1 MSGSSTNPIVIDDDE
16 DNNSSSSNNNNSDN
30 NQGRPLA
37 KYNIGDTVLY
47 VSGRVVNRNRNVER
61 IGLIIRSRWNDN
73 GEKWQYMMRNSQQ
86 SLSGSSV
93 WINENQIIEKVSDDE
108 TGRELRRMP
117 NVVGNAN
124 NNNNTGSSSSNN
136 NTRPQKDEVWVS
148 ESGRRVQITKIEGD
162 TVYTQD
168 SRFPIDSFL
177 LRYNRV
183 PQRGEMYREL
193 HTYRNR
199 GMHYVEI
206 DVVLTYDLTITYV
219 IMEWNGSRWER
230 QSSFLGRRNMNF
242 SDFASLF
249 VRHNRNAGPISGG
262 SGSSSSSSSSNT
274 NFPMALVVGQVWR
287 MRDPE
292 KHHIRAK
299 IINVGQVVEF
309 RVHGR
314 PNPTYLHP
322 NLFRELYEI
331 DMNLLQNGT
340 LWYNGQSTWPI
351 AIDGDGYVE
360 WGDKRSE
367 IPEFLN
373 NFVYA
378 RSDWGTFN
386 LPPRPTNDVRV
397 TDTLNV
403 DSLSINN
410 NNTGS
415 SSSSNNNNNNNKRAP
430 ATKRKAEEKK
440 AFQGNKDCA
449 ICGQSLLGNEGNTVV
464 GSSLYAI
471 NIDTDDMDAT
481 FKEVIILN
489 CCGNGIHVKCLE
501 DSLNLPPH
509 ETFLGLQ
516 IPERKGCPIC
526 TKPVSFRKP
535 KIIKKEVKQM
545 NTVTEIALQQE
556 LKF

>member
-386 LPPRPTNDVRV
+386 LPPRPTNDG
-397 TDTLNV
+397 
-403 DSLSINN
+403 S
-410 NNTGS
+410 GS
-415 SSSSNNNNNNNKRAP
+415 SSSSNNNNNNN
-430 ATKRKAEEKK
+430 
-440 AFQGNKDCA
+440 N
-449 ICGQSLLGNEGNTVV
+449 N
-464 GSSLYAI
+464 GSEQPRFA
-471 NIDTDDMDAT
+471 
-481 FKEVIILN
+481 
-489 CCGNGIHVKCLE
+489 
-501 DSLNLPPH
+501 
-509 ETFLGLQ
+509 
-516 IPERKGCPIC
+516 
-526 TKPVSFRKP
+526 
-535 KIIKKEVKQM
+535 
-545 NTVTEIALQQE
+545 
-556 LKF
+556 